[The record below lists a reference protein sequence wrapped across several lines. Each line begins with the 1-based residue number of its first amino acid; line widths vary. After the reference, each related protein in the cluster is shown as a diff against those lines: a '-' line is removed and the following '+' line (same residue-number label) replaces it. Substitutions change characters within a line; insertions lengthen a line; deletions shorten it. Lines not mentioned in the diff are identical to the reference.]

1 MDFFIIE
8 LVKKILFVCDKN
20 ECTSF
25 GRLTLN
31 LIKAVTPEFEAH
43 VLWLKT
49 PKFFPDAE
57 KSAQGAASVVSPDS
71 YTSHEVWGKSL
82 YTGFFSFRSPL
93 KKVVKDVQPDVVF
106 FIRPEL
112 GFLVPV
118 AKSALKSCK
127 NNGRTVMFVHD
138 TFAETLYPTSPKFIL
153 LNLFYI
159 RSCVSASTFVY
170 NSGWTREEAAKHF
183 GPKMSNAPGTVI
195 GCPIDSEL
203 FNKPE
208 VAITAEDKKAFRRKK
223 GMRNFTGMCVNVSLD
238 EPRKNIDT
246 YFETARLRPDV
257 AFVRVGKLSERLR
270 EIINVKKL
278 YNVFHFE
285 RLNADELRDLYRHA
299 DLMVYPSLLEGFGLP
314 PIEAI
319 ACGTPALC
327 AATSA
332 VKENLDGVAPL
343 IDPPTDAEAY
353 AKVIDRVISG
363 ENVLN
368 EEKAAELLLH
378 CSMKSFK
385 ERVLNALS

>member
-1 MDFFIIE
+1 MPS
-8 LVKKILFVCDKN
+8 KKILFVCDKN

-49 PKFFPDAE
+49 PKFFPDAAR
-57 KSAQGAASVVSPDS
+57 SAEGANAVVSS
-71 YTSHEVWGKSL
+71 QLYTSHEVWCKSL
-82 YTGFFSFRSPL
+82 YTGFLGFRGPL
-93 KKVVKDVQPDVVF
+93 KRAITEIQPDVVF

-118 AKSALKSCK
+118 AKSALRSCK
-127 NNGRTVMFVHD
+127 NGGRTVMFVHD

-159 RSCVSASTFVY
+159 KSTVTADSFVY
-170 NSGWTREEAAKHF
+170 NSEWTRSEASKHF
-183 GPKMSNAPGTVI
+183 GRKMANAPGAVI
-195 GCPIDSEL
+195 GCPIDQDL

-208 VAITAEDKKAFRRKK
+208 TPISAADRKAFRRKY
-223 GMRNFTGMCVNVSLD
+223 GMRNFDGMCVNVSLD

-246 YFETARLRPDV
+246 YFEMAALRPDI

-270 EIINVKKL
+270 EIINVKRL
-278 YNVFHFE
+278 YNVYHFE
-285 RLNADELRDLYRHA
+285 RFNAEELRDFYRHA

-332 VKENLDGVAPL
+332 VKENLEGVAPL
-343 IDPPTDAEAY
+343 IDPPTDAEAFV
-353 AKVIDRVISG
+353 KVIDRVVAG
-363 ENVLN
+363 ENVVD
-368 EEKAAELLLH
+368 EKRAAELLSR

-385 ERVLNALS
+385 VRVLAALS

>member
-1 MDFFIIE
+1 MAS
-8 LVKKILFVCDKN
+8 KKILFVCDKN

-31 LIKAVTPEFEAH
+31 LVKAVTPEFEAH

-49 PKFFPDAE
+49 PKFFPDAA
-57 KSAQGAASVVSPDS
+57 KSAEGAAAVVSPDS
-71 YTSHEVWGKSL
+71 YKSHEVWAKSL
-82 YTGFFSFRSPL
+82 YTGFLNFRSPL
-93 KKVVKDVQPDVVF
+93 KKTIRDVQPDVVF

-127 NNGRTVMFVHD
+127 NDGRTVMFVHD

-159 RSCVSASTFVY
+159 RSCVKANSFVY
-170 NSGWTREEAAKHF
+170 NSEWTRGEAASYF
-183 GPKMSNAPGTVI
+183 GPKMSTAPGTVI
-195 GCPIDSEL
+195 GCPIDSDL

-208 VAITAEDKKAFRRKK
+208 VPVSADDKKAFRRKY
-223 GMRNFTGMCVNVSLD
+223 GMRNFDGMCVNVSLD

-246 YFETARLRPDV
+246 YFEIAALRPDI
-257 AFVRVGKLSERLR
+257 AFVRVGKLSDRLR

-278 YNVFHFE
+278 YNVYHFE
-285 RLNADELRDLYRHA
+285 RFNADELRDFYRHS

-314 PIEAI
+314 PIESI

-332 VKENLDGVAPL
+332 VKENLQGVAPL

-353 AKVIDRVISG
+353 AKVIDRVIAG
-363 ENVLN
+363 ENVIDN
-368 EEKAAELLLH
+368 AAAEKLLKY
-378 CSMKSFK
+378 CSMESFK
-385 ERVLNALS
+385 ERVLSALS

>member
-1 MDFFIIE
+1 M
-8 LVKKILFVCDKN
+8 KKILFVCDKN

-31 LIKAVTPEFEAH
+31 LVKAVTPEFEAH

-49 PKFFPDAE
+49 PKFFPDAA
-57 KSAQGAASVVSPDS
+57 KSAEGAAAVVSPES
-71 YTSHEVWGKSL
+71 YSAHEVWAKSL
-82 YTGFFSFRSPL
+82 YTGFFSFRGPL
-93 KKVVKDVQPDVVF
+93 KSKIREIAPDVVF

-118 AKSALKSCK
+118 AKSAQKSVLGK
-127 NNGRTVMFVHD
+127 GKGLTVMFVHD
-138 TFAETLYPTSPKFIL
+138 TFAETLYPGNLKFIL
-153 LNLFYI
+153 LNKFYI
-159 RSCVSASTFVY
+159 KACVRADSFVY
-170 NSGWTREEAAKHF
+170 NSCWTRDEAAKHF
-183 GPKMSNAPGTVI
+183 GTKMSSAPGTVI
-195 GCPIDSEL
+195 GCPIDQEL
-203 FNKPE
+203 FNKPAE
-208 VAITAEDKKAFRRKK
+208 PVTADKRKAFRRKY
-223 GMRNFTGMCVNVSLD
+223 GMRNFDGMCVNVSLD

-246 YFETARLRPDV
+246 YFEMARLRPDV

-285 RLNADELRDLYRHA
+285 RFNAEELRDFYRHA

-332 VKENLDGVAPL
+332 VKENLEGVAPL
-343 IDPPTDAEAY
+343 IDSPTDAEAFV
-353 AKVIDRVISG
+353 KVIDRVIAG
-363 ENVLN
+363 ENVVD
-368 EEKAAELLLH
+368 EAAAEKLLEH
-378 CSMKSFK
+378 CSMGAFK
-385 ERVLNALS
+385 ERVLAALS

>member
-1 MDFFIIE
+1 MPS
-8 LVKKILFVCDKN
+8 KKILFVCDKN

-49 PKFFPDAE
+49 PKFFPDAT
-57 KSAQGAASVVSPDS
+57 KSAEGAAAVVSPDCYS
-71 YTSHEVWGKSL
+71 SHEAWAKSL

-93 KKVVKDVQPDVVF
+93 KKVIRDVCPDVVF

-127 NNGRTVMFVHD
+127 NGGRTVMFVHD

-159 RSCVSASTFVY
+159 RSCVNASSFVY
-170 NSGWTREEAAKHF
+170 NSKWTRLEAAKHF
-183 GPKMSNAPGTVI
+183 GRKMSEAPGSVI

-208 VAITAEDKKAFRRKK
+208 CEMTADAKKAFRRKY
-223 GMRNFTGMCVNVSLD
+223 GMRNFEGMCINVSLD

-257 AFVRVGKLSERLR
+257 AFVRVGKLSDRLR

-285 RLNADELRDLYRHA
+285 RFNAEELRDFYRHA

-332 VKENLDGVAPL
+332 VKENLEGVAPL

-353 AKVIDRVISG
+353 ARVIDRVLSG
-363 ENVLN
+363 ENVVD
-368 EEKAAELLLH
+368 EASARKLLEH
-378 CSMKSFK
+378 CSMSAFK
-385 ERVLNALS
+385 KRVIDALA

>member
-1 MDFFIIE
+1 M
-8 LVKKILFVCDKN
+8 KKILFVCDKN

-49 PKFFPDAE
+49 PKFFPDAA
-57 KSAQGAASVVSPDS
+57 KSAQGAEAVVPSNS
-71 YTSHEVWGKSL
+71 YTSQEVWAKSL

-93 KKVVKDVQPDVVF
+93 KKVVGEVKPDVVF

-127 NNGRTVMFVHD
+127 NNGQTVMFVHD

-159 RSCVSASTFVY
+159 RSCVNASSFVY
-170 NSGWTREEAAKHF
+170 NSEWTRGEAAKHF
-183 GPKMSNAPGTVI
+183 GPKMANAKGSVI
-195 GCPIDSEL
+195 GCPVDQDL

-208 VAITAEDKKAFRRKK
+208 EPIPIDARKAFRRKH
-223 GMRNFTGMCVNVSLD
+223 GMRNFDGMCINVSLD

-257 AFVRVGKLSERLR
+257 AFVRVGKQSERLR

-278 YNVFHFE
+278 YNVFHLE
-285 RLNADELRDLYRHA
+285 RLNAEELRDFYRHA

-332 VKENLDGVAPL
+332 VKENLDGVCPL

-353 AKVIDRVISG
+353 AKVIDRVIAG
-363 ENVLN
+363 ENVVDK
-368 EEKAAELLLH
+368 EKAAELLSH

-385 ERVLNALS
+385 ERVLNALA

>member
-1 MDFFIIE
+1 M
-8 LVKKILFVCDKN
+8 KKILFVCDKN

-31 LIKAVTPEFEAH
+31 LVKAVTPEFETH

-49 PKFFPDAE
+49 PKFFPDAA
-57 KSAQGAASVVSPDS
+57 KSAEGAAAVVSPDS
-71 YTSHEVWGKSL
+71 YTSHEVWAKSL
-82 YTGFFSFRSPL
+82 YTGFMSFRSPL
-93 KKVVKDVQPDVVF
+93 KKAIKAVQPDLVF

-118 AKSALKSCK
+118 AKSALKACK
-127 NNGRTVMFVHD
+127 NDGRTVMFVHD
-138 TFAETLYPTSPKFIL
+138 TFAETLYPTSAKFIL

-159 RSCVSASTFVY
+159 RATVKADSFVY
-170 NSGWTREEAAKHF
+170 NSGWTREQAAAHF
-183 GPKMSNAPGTVI
+183 GKKMSCAPGSVI
-195 GCPIDSEL
+195 GCPIDQDL

-208 VAITAEDKKAFRRKK
+208 VAITADDKKAFRRKH
-223 GMRNFTGMCVNVSLD
+223 GMRNFEGMCVNVSLD

-278 YNVFHFE
+278 YNVYHFE
-285 RLNADELRDLYRHA
+285 RLNATELRDFYRHA

-314 PIEAI
+314 PIESL

-332 VKENLDGVAPL
+332 VKENLEGVVPL

-353 AKVIDRVISG
+353 AKVIDRVIAG
-363 ENVLN
+363 ENVVD
-368 EEKAAELLLH
+368 EKRAAELLLH
-378 CSMKSFK
+378 CSMNSFK
-385 ERVLNALS
+385 NCVLSALTSFLSRP

>member
-1 MDFFIIE
+1 MPS
-8 LVKKILFVCDKN
+8 KKILFVCDKN

-49 PKFFPDAE
+49 PKFFPDAA
-57 KSAQGAASVVSPDS
+57 KSAAGADSVVSGDC
-71 YTSHEVWGKSL
+71 YTSHEVWAKSL
-82 YTGFFSFRSPL
+82 YTGFFSFRGPL
-93 KKVVKDVQPDVVF
+93 KKVVKDVNPDVVF

-118 AKSALKSCK
+118 AKAALKSCG
-127 NNGRTVMFVHD
+127 NDGRTVMFVHD

-159 RSCVSASTFVY
+159 RSCVKASVFVY
-170 NSGWTREEAAKHF
+170 NSEWTRKEAAKHF
-183 GPKMSNAPGTVI
+183 GPGMANAVGSVI
-195 GCPIDSEL
+195 GCPVDRDL
-203 FNKPE
+203 FNKSE
-208 VAITAEDKKAFRRKK
+208 NEITAADRKAFRRKY
-223 GMRNFTGMCVNVSLD
+223 GMRNFDGMCINVSLD

-246 YFETARLRPDV
+246 YFEMARLRPDV

-285 RLNADELRDLYRHA
+285 RFNAEELRDFYRHA

-314 PIEAI
+314 PIEAL
-319 ACGTPALC
+319 ACGTPALS

-332 VKENLDGVAPL
+332 IKENLEGVAPL

-353 AKVIDRVISG
+353 AEVIDRVIAG
-363 ENVLN
+363 ENVVD
-368 EEKAAELLLH
+368 ESKVQKLLEQ
-378 CSMKSFK
+378 CSMSAFK
-385 ERVLNALS
+385 MRVLAALA

>member
-1 MDFFIIE
+1 MPS
-8 LVKKILFVCDKN
+8 KKILFVCDKN

-31 LIKAVTPEFEAH
+31 LVKAVTPEFEAH

-49 PKFFPDAE
+49 PKFFPEAA
-57 KSAQGAASVVSPDS
+57 KSAEGAAAVVSPDC
-71 YTSHEVWGKSL
+71 YTSHEVWAKSL
-82 YTGFFSFRSPL
+82 YTGFFSFRAPL
-93 KKVVKDVQPDVVF
+93 KKVTKQVRPDVIF

-127 NNGRTVMFVHD
+127 NGGRTVMFVHD

-159 RSCVSASTFVY
+159 KATVKADSFVY
-170 NSGWTREEAAKHF
+170 NSDWTRGEAARHF
-183 GPKMSNAPGTVI
+183 GPKMSGAPGTVI
-195 GCPIDSEL
+195 GCPIDSDL
-203 FNKPE
+203 FNKP
-208 VAITAEDKKAFRRKK
+208 AEPVSAETRKAFRRKY
-223 GMRNFTGMCVNVSLD
+223 GMRNFDGMCLNVSLD

-246 YFETARLRPDV
+246 YFEMARLRPDV

-285 RLNADELRDLYRHA
+285 RFNAEELRDFYRHA

-332 VKENLDGVAPL
+332 VKENLEGVAPL

-353 AKVIDRVISG
+353 AKVIDRVIAG
-363 ENVLN
+363 EKVVD
-368 EEKAAELLLH
+368 ETKAAELLSR
-378 CSMKSFK
+378 CSMESFK
-385 ERVLNALS
+385 ERVLAALS